1 MSTIDANLDTHDS
14 VADGRRPEQLMA
26 DLRLVLADAEALLQ
40 ATAAEGGMKLEE
52 VRDRILASLRQ
63 GNAHLAAMQKS
74 LGVHTRAAAK
84 ATDDYVQAH
93 PWPAIGVAGGAG
105 LLLGLLLRGR

>member
-1 MSTIDANLDTHDS
+1 MSTIGANLETQDS
-14 VADGRRPEQLMA
+14 EADGRGPEQLMA
-26 DLRLVLADAEALLQ
+26 DLRQVLADAEALLKDT
-40 ATAAEGGMKLEE
+40 ATEGGMKLEE

-63 GNAHLAAMQKS
+63 GHAHLAAMQKS

-84 ATDDYVQAH
+84 ATDEYVQAH

-105 LLLGLLLRGR
+105 VLLGLMLRGR